1 MTIKATIDHLGAQG
15 DGIANTPQGQ
25 IFVPFTL
32 PGETVNAQPAGKKHE
47 ALAILEASP
56 GRVEPVC
63 RHFTACGGCQF
74 QHWQAEPYR
83 AWKRALVTDALKARG
98 IEAPVGDLVTC
109 GPGERRR
116 VQLSAKHGEG
126 GAVLGFHGPY
136 SYSLF
141 QVEECPVTDPRIV
154 AALPQLRRL
163 AAVIAGLSKPFHM
176 IVTATDTGLDIAIRK
191 SGKLPEAERKRA
203 AALVLENRW
212 ARLSVD
218 GEIVLEPV
226 KPQIRF
232 GNAVVVPPPGGFLQ
246 AVPAIEAAMAAEVIA
261 HLGKVKQAADLFA
274 GAGAFALRMAE
285 RMQVHAVEGD
295 GPALAA
301 LDAGFRSTAGL
312 KRVSVERRDLF
323 QRPLLPRELLGFD
336 ALVFDPPR
344 AGAEAQARH
353 LAKSDIRKVAA
364 VSCNPVTLARD
375 LEILM
380 DGGYRLVSV
389 TPYDQF
395 LFTAHVEAV
404 ALLEKPVRRR

>member
-1 MTIKATIDHLGAQG
+1 MTERLLIDHLGAQG

-25 IFVPFTL
+25 VFVPFTL
-32 PGETVNAQPAGKKHE
+32 PGETVTAQPAGKKHE
-47 ALAILEASP
+47 ALAVIDPSP
-56 GRVEPVC
+56 ERIEPLC
-63 RHFTACGGCQF
+63 RHFTACGGCAF
-74 QHWQAEPYR
+74 QHWQGEPYR
-83 AWKRALVTDALKARG
+83 AWKRGLLVSALKARG
-98 IEAPVGDLVTC
+98 IDVPVGDLVAC
-109 GPGERRR
+109 GPGDRRR
-116 VQLSAKHGEG
+116 VQLSARHGEG

-141 QVEECPVTDPRIV
+141 QLEECPVTDPRIV

-176 IVTATDTGLDIAIRK
+176 VVTVTETGLDIAVRK
-191 SGKLPEAERKRA
+191 SGRLPAAERHRA
-203 AALVLENRW
+203 TKIVLENRW

-226 KPQIRF
+226 KPQVRF
-232 GNAVVVPPPGGFLQ
+232 GAATVVPPPGGFLQ
-246 AVPAIEAAMAAEVIA
+246 AVPAIEEAMAAEVVG
-261 HLGKVKQAADLFA
+261 HLGKAKQAADLFA
-274 GAGAFALRMAE
+274 GAGAFALRMAG

-301 LDAGFRSTAGL
+301 LDGGFRGAADL
-312 KRVSVERRDLF
+312 KKVTVEKRDLF
-323 QRPLLPRELLGFD
+323 QHPLLPRELLGYD

-344 AGAEAQARH
+344 AGAEAQVKH
-353 LAKSDIRKVAA
+353 LAKANIRKVAA

-375 LEILM
+375 LEILIA
-380 DGGYRLVSV
+380 GGYRLLSV